1 MSQRLE
7 KRVQVYMDSGHI
19 QTRRSPTDF
28 DYVLDEPITLGDD
41 EAVTVKLSYL
51 SLKHDFQQNHSHIK
65 IDETNN
71 VFRFKH
77 GCWVHTIDFPFR
89 IDTGAAHWVNS
100 DSSTRITTKIIPNG
114 SYTVNQITTLI
125 KDIIEKEMNY
135 VCTFENVCYK
145 QNGIYN
151 LSI

>member
-41 EAVTVKLSYL
+41 EAVTVKLGYL

-65 IDETNN
+65 IDETN
-71 VFRFKH
+71 
-77 GCWVHTIDFPFR
+77 
-89 IDTGAAHWVNS
+89 
-100 DSSTRITTKIIPNG
+100 
-114 SYTVNQITTLI
+114 TL
-125 KDIIEKEMNY
+125 
-135 VCTFENVCYK
+135 
-145 QNGIYN
+145 
-151 LSI
+151 